1 MGTLNGRRI
10 VLGVTG
16 GIAAYKSA
24 DLVRRLRER
33 GAEVRVVMT
42 RSAREFVTPLT
53 FQALSDRPV
62 HTELLDPAQEAAM
75 GHIELARWGDAIVVA
90 PASANFLA
98 RLAHGEASDLLSAL
112 CLAADVPVFAA
123 PAMNRQMWDNAATQ
137 SNVNILAGRGVLLL
151 GPADG
156 SQACGEVG
164 PGRMVEPLQIV
175 ERLERH
181 FASGLLA
188 GLNVLVTAGPTREAI
203 DPVRFISNRSSGRM
217 GYAVARAA
225 REAGA
230 AVTLV
235 TGPAAIEPPEQVRVV
250 RVTSAEE
257 MRAAVLRDAAGVDIL
272 VAAAAVAD
280 YRPRVTA
287 ERKIKKEEPV
297 LELELERAPDILAE
311 IAGLPRRPFT
321 VGFAAETEKL
331 RERAIGKLD
340 AKKLDMIAANQVGGE
355 FGFESEDNALEVFWR
370 GGGASLA
377 RAAKDRLARELV
389 RLIAE
394 RFHAKNPDKA
404 HRSEIGG

>member
-1 MGTLNGRRI
+1 MATLNGRRI

-42 RSAREFVTPLT
+42 RSAREFVAPLT

-75 GHIELARWGDAIVVA
+75 SHIELARWGDAVVVA

-98 RLAHGEASDLLSAL
+98 RLAHGEASDLLSTV

-123 PAMNRQMWDNAATQ
+123 PAMNRQMWENAATQ
-137 SNVNILAGRGVLLL
+137 ANARTLAERGVRLL
-151 GPADG
+151 GPAEG
-156 SQACGEVG
+156 GQACGEIG
-164 PGRMVEPLQIV
+164 PGRMLEPLQIV
-175 ERLERH
+175 ELLEQH
-181 FASGLLA
+181 FSSGLLA

-203 DPVRFISNRSSGRM
+203 DPVRYISNRSSGRM

-235 TGPAAIEPPEQVRVV
+235 TGPASVEVPERVRVV
-250 RVTSAEE
+250 RVTSAAE
-257 MRAAVLRDAAGVDIL
+257 MLEAVLGDVAGADIFI
-272 VAAAAVAD
+272 AAAAVAD
-280 YRPRVTA
+280 YRPRSA
-287 ERKIKKEEPV
+287 ASRKIKKDA
-297 LELELERAPDILAE
+297 LSLALELERAPDILAGV
-311 IAGLPRRPFT
+311 AALPRRPFT
-321 VGFAAETEKL
+321 VGFAAETESLRDNALKKL
-331 RERAIGKLD
+331 A
-340 AKKLDMIAANQVGGE
+340 AKGLDMIAANEVGGE
-355 FGFESEDNALEVFWR
+355 IGFDSEENALEIFWR
-370 GGGASLA
+370 DGGAALA
-377 RAAKDRLARELV
+377 RATKDRLARELV
-389 RLIAE
+389 RLVAE
-394 RFHAKNPDKA
+394 RFHAKNPDKT